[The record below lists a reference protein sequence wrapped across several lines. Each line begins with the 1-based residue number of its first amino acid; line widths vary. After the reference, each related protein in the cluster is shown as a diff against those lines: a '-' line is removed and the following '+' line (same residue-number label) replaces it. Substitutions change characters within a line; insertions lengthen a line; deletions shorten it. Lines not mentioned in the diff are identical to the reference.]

1 MDFSPLLIL
10 LKWQDTAHANI
21 GCLRMVM
28 CSNTIKNRG
37 EALFLGSGIKLI
49 FMVFW
54 AQSYLCKPFFLAV
67 SAKKRNFCGSAATFK
82 GCLSSPLTENERKA
96 TRQSRGHSSLPCARS
111 PRR

>member
-49 FMVFW
+49 CMVF
-54 AQSYLCKPFFLAV
+54 
-67 SAKKRNFCGSAATFK
+67 G
-82 GCLSSPLTENERKA
+82 RKVTYA
-96 TRQSRGHSSLPCARS
+96 SRFSLPFLPKSATSAGLPQLLRGA
-111 PRR
+111 